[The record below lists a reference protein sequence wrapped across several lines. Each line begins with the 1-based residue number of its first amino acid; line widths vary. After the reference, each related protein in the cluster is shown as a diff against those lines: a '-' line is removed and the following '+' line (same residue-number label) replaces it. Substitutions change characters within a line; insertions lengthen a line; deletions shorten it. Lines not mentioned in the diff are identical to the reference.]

1 MTAVALRGQGLIVLD
16 DVVSPSEFRALEHEV
31 ACGTYRWVHAERW
44 DKAWKL
50 WDGHPLR
57 GRSVYYDPTNAFS
70 FNGVK
75 YPTSSCVDTLI
86 DTIRSLAANCPDVA
100 GVEGVDWTAL
110 YLAPWLYPVG
120 SALSL
125 HRDAESYAGSFA
137 FFVHAHWG
145 EDWGGELIVS
155 SPPDGPGDAGIATC
169 VTPRPNRLVLL
180 GPNRPHRIGR
190 VDQNAGTHVRTTI
203 AGFFLRP
210 R

>member
-1 MTAVALRGQGLIVLD
+1 MTAVTLRSQGLLVVD
-16 DVVSPSEFRALEHEV
+16 DVLTPSAFQSLEQEIE
-31 ACGTYRWVHAERW
+31 CGTYRWVHSEKW

-57 GRSVYYDPTNAFS
+57 GRPVYFDPTNAFDS
-70 FNGVK
+70 NGIK

-86 DTIRSLAANCPDVA
+86 DAIRSNAAACPDVA
-100 GVEGVDWTAL
+100 GVEGLDWVAI

-125 HRDAESYAGSFA
+125 HRDAKSYAGSFA
-137 FFVHAHWG
+137 FFAHAHWG
-145 EDWGGELIVS
+145 SDWGGELIVS
-155 SPPDGPGDAGIATC
+155 GLADGTDDTGIATC

-180 GPNRPHRIGR
+180 GPDRPHRIAR
-190 VDQNAGTHVRTTI
+190 VDQNAGTHVRTSI
-203 AGFFLRP
+203 AGFFMRP